1 MQELE
6 KIVEEI
12 AGLKEMYKA
21 SAFSLLDKGNLP
33 CEYDKSDIE
42 SEKVQALSEA
52 IAIIRNH
59 MNDGW
64 IPVGERLPEN
74 AKHKGALCPRYQLM
88 TKYGVTEGWYNPD
101 LESWYILIWFMTE
114 RYLDSEIDFE
124 RGTWPKI
131 VRCENKV
138 NDRHSIAMA
147 WRPLPEPYKPKQPE
161 TCKYTGGSC
170 CWPIDQCSDC
180 PNNLERSENDQ

>member
-6 KIVEEI
+6 KILEEI
-12 AGLKEMYKA
+12 GETIERYKENANMEA
-21 SAFSLLDKGNLP
+21 V
-33 CEYDKSDIE
+33 DICYGM
-42 SEKVQALSEA
+42 KLAKK
-52 IAIIRNH
+52 IIRKH

-64 IPVGERLPEN
+64 VSVEERLPEN

-114 RYLDSEIDFE
+114 RYLESEIDFE

-138 NDRHSIAMA
+138 NDRHSIVMA
-147 WRPLPEPYKPKQPE
+147 WRPQRSPAIPENRNRERVP
-161 TCKYTGGSC
+161 GS
-170 CWPIDQCSDC
+170 S
-180 PNNLERSENDQ
+180 

>member
-1 MQELE
+1 MQVLEKILKEIELE
-6 KIVEEI
+6 KKRLVF
-12 AGLKEMYKA
+12 YPDCS
-21 SAFSLLDKGNLP
+21 SAFSAVQIRT
-33 CEYDKSDIE
+33 IE
-42 SEKVQALSEA
+42 KIEQIICKYMS
-52 IAIIRNH
+52 IRNH

-64 IPVGERLPEN
+64 VSVDERLPEN

-138 NDRHSIAMA
+138 NDRYSIVMA
-147 WRPLPEPYKPKQPE
+147 WRPLPEAYLPE
-161 TCKYTGGSC
+161 RNG
-170 CWPIDQCSDC
+170 
-180 PNNLERSENDQ
+180 

>member
-1 MQELE
+1 MQLKKILE
-6 KIVEEI
+6 EMEQYRRRAVENGDFNV
-12 AGLKEMYKA
+12 AA
-21 SAFSLLDKGNLP
+21 AH
-33 CEYDKSDIE
+33 
-42 SEKVQALSEA
+42 EKDMN
-52 IAIIRNH
+52 IIRKH

-64 IPVGERLPEN
+64 IPVEERLPEN

-124 RGTWPKI
+124 RGTWPKT

-138 NDRHSIAMA
+138 NDRHSIVMA
-147 WRPLPEPYKPKQPE
+147 WRPLPEPYRQETETEKPDWRQDMLRKF
-161 TCKYTGGSC
+161 
-170 CWPIDQCSDC
+170 DRRD
-180 PNNLERSENDQ
+180 